1 MSAQMNAR
9 RAHAKA
15 SKKAAKEGKKHKLA
29 ESTAS
34 QFKAPTAADGSS
46 SSSGDNSPD
55 GGESA
60 AKKAKK
66 TPTAFDDQKGG
77 KMKGAAVAG
86 TSGSVSKTIKTVQDD
101 PTKSE
106 VYKRLFSSHKTAL
119 NQPKGHWV
127 TFDPRYN

>member
-1 MSAQMNAR
+1 MNAR

-29 ESTAS
+29 KSTAS
-34 QFKAPTAADGSS
+34 QFKAPTVADGLSSSS

-86 TSGSVSKTIKTVQDD
+86 TSGSVSKMIKTVQDD